1 MCDMICGVYIV
12 VFQGS
17 GGGTMIVWNHLHSW
31 GHIFMH
37 CQFFFPN
44 LGNVISWMKGLFHY
58 NVRHFITSV
67 NVRRN
72 V

>member
-17 GGGTMIVWNHLHSW
+17 GGGTMILWNHSHSW

-37 CQFFFPN
+37 CQFFFSE
-44 LGNVISWMKGLFHY
+44 SWERYFVDDWFVPLQCKTIHY
-58 NVRHFITSV
+58 FGKRS
-67 NVRRN
+67 
-72 V
+72 